1 MKLTPRLA
9 HLVWPPTPSPGAIP
23 AARRSRFRGIS
34 GARLASPAGATSGAV
49 RAVLR
54 LEGLVVL
61 AAAVAAYM
69 HLGAGWGAFAM
80 LFLLPDL
87 SFLGYLAG
95 PRAGAIAYNA
105 AHSYIGP
112 VALLAAGLLGE
123 MPALLALGLIWCA
136 HIGFDRALGYG
147 LQYGGEFGA
156 THLGRIGRADP
167 W

>member
-1 MKLTPRLA
+1 MAELSAPRLA
-9 HLVWPPTPSPGAIP
+9 AARASARPWVRQAVEEQRHPPGAT
-23 AARRSRFRGIS
+23 RG
-34 GARLASPAGATSGAV
+34 GV
-49 RAVLR
+49 RMVLR
-54 LEGLVVL
+54 LEGLAVLGAAL
-61 AAAVAAYM
+61 AAYQ

-87 SFLGYLAG
+87 SFLGYLGGA
-95 PRAGAIAYNA
+95 RIGAIAYNA

-112 VALLAAGLLGE
+112 VALLAAGLLGD
-123 MPALLALGLIWCA
+123 MPATLAFGLIWAA

-147 LQYGGEFGA
+147 LKYGGEFGA

>member
-1 MKLTPRLA
+1 MAEASAPRFVAPRASSAPWAPQTPIEG
-9 HLVWPPTPSPGAIP
+9 S
-23 AARRSRFRGIS
+23 SS
-34 GARLASPAGATSGAV
+34 GATLGGV
-49 RAVLR
+49 RIVLR

-61 AAAVAAYM
+61 AAAVAAYT

-87 SFLGYLAG
+87 SFLGYLGG

-112 VALLAAGLLGE
+112 VTLLATGLLGD

-147 LQYGGEFGA
+147 LKYSSEFGA
-156 THLGRIGRADP
+156 THLGRIGRTDP